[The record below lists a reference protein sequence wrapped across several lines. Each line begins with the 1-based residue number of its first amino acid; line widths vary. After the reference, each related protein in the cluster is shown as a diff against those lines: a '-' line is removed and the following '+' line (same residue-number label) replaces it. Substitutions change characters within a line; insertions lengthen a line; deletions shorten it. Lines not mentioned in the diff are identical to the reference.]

1 MSFRSKLILS
11 FIAVILL
18 ILLIFS
24 AVAYTSARDYT
35 QYNGQILVH
44 KENLRL
50 INQLG
55 QQAPSLEHIQRLF
68 PAGKNTDQLY
78 IIIDTQTGEL
88 ASTEENTNTTQ
99 LQQKIAQ
106 SIRSEKNRTDLGV
119 DSETNKKDGVINLND
134 EEYLWASNFIP
145 NTPYKVVSTYRHTE
159 NNIQTFLKYIGTP
172 LAITLF
178 IGMWIALWAAAI
190 LTNLFRKIDE
200 TNSQLQFQAHHD
212 ALTQLPNRDALSH
225 VTQQAIESA
234 KTVDEEL
241 IFCLVDIKALKDI
254 NDSLGHENGDILL
267 NQISQRLKNSLRASD
282 HIGRFG
288 GNKFAIILSHT
299 QTSNIEAIC
308 NKLLENFEAVFE
320 INAHKLYVRA
330 ILGISIFPN
339 HADNSQVLIQK
350 AETALH
356 KARKM
361 ALDFAIYD
369 ISLDKNNAERLK
381 LTHDLRNAIH
391 NEELNLFYQPQLNI
405 RTGRIISVEALAR
418 WTHPEQGFIPP
429 DVFIEIAEQTGL
441 IQSLTDWVLRTAIE
455 QCSSWLKIG
464 VDVTVSVNL
473 SARNLHDETLGTQV
487 SNLLNYWG
495 IKPSQLCLEITETSM
510 MTDPEHA
517 KTLLD
522 GLDNLGVR
530 ISIDDFGTGY
540 SSLAYLKQLP
550 VDELKVDKS
559 FVLNMSND
567 ESDASI
573 VRATVSLAH
582 DLGLEVVAEGV
593 EDQATQDELLKLGCE
608 FIQGYHFARPM
619 PPSDITPMLISN
631 QASNDGN
638 KLAHA
643 PAIFQQHSN

>member
-1 MSFRSKLILS
+1 MTFRSKLILS
-11 FIAVILL
+11 FITVILM

-50 INQLG
+50 ISQLG
-55 QQAPSLEHIQRLF
+55 PQPPSLEQIQQLF
-68 PAGKNTDQLY
+68 PSGKNADQLY
-78 IIIDTQTGEL
+78 ILIDTQTGEL
-88 ASTEENTNTTQ
+88 ASTGKNANAIQ
-99 LQQKIAQ
+99 LQQKIAH
-106 SIRSEKNRTDLGV
+106 SLHSETKASTLSV
-119 DSETNKKDGVINLND
+119 DSETNKNDGVISFNG
-134 EEYLWASNFIP
+134 EEYLWASNSIP
-145 NTPYKVVSTYRHTE
+145 NTPYKLVSTYRHTE

-178 IGMWIALWAAAI
+178 IGMWIALWASAI
-190 LTNLFRKIDE
+190 LTNLFKKIDD

-212 ALTQLPNRDALSH
+212 SLTQLPNRDALSR
-225 VTQQAIESA
+225 VTQHAIESA
-234 KTVDEEL
+234 KAADGEI
-241 IFCLVDIKALKDI
+241 IFCLIDIEGLKDI

-267 NQISQRLKNSLRASD
+267 NQISQRLKGSLRATD

-288 GNKFAIILSHT
+288 GNKFAVILSHT
-299 QTSNIEAIC
+299 QTNNIESLC
-308 NKLLENFEAVFE
+308 NKLLENFETVFE
-320 INAHKLYVRA
+320 IDTHKLYVRA
-330 ILGISIFPN
+330 ILGISIFPI

-350 AETALH
+350 AETALY
-356 KARKM
+356 KARKI

-369 ISLDKNNAERLK
+369 VSLDKNNAERLK

-391 NEELNLFYQPQLNI
+391 NEELKLYYQPQLDI

-418 WTHPEQGFIPP
+418 WIHPEQGFIPP
-429 DVFIEIAEQTGL
+429 DIFIEIAEQAGL
-441 IQSLTDWVLRTAIE
+441 IQSLTDWVMRTAIE
-455 QCSSWLKIG
+455 QCSNWLKIG
-464 VDVTVSVNL
+464 IEVAVSVNL

-510 MTDPEHA
+510 MTNPEHA
-517 KTLLD
+517 RTLLD

-559 FVLNMSND
+559 FVLNMSSD

-582 DLGLEVVAEGV
+582 DPGLEVVAEGV
-593 EDQATQDELLKLGCE
+593 EDQATQDELLKIGCE

-619 PPSDITPMLISN
+619 PAAELTPLLASN
-631 QASNDGN
+631 QAENNGD
-638 KLAHA
+638 KAVVTPTVL
-643 PAIFQQHSN
+643 QQQSR